1 MIETL
6 AALYVLAILDTMF
19 SGICAASG
27 RNALIEK
34 RVYYLRSMVYGFVWG
49 QAACIVALLILYV
62 VAMLSEDR
70 DRTILE
76 MIAVGQRM
84 ATVYSIYAAIVLAT
98 FAVRAIPSVDV
109 RSITS
114 VVGFGPLTLIRPAVI
129 LAGLAWGLALMPS
142 MPVAIAAI
150 LIALIMIPFRVWLN
164 WMIELHG
171 VGVLQPRDLAISENA
186 KD

>member
-6 AALYVLAILDTMF
+6 AVLYVLAILDTMF

-27 RNALIEK
+27 RNALIDK
-34 RVYYLRSMVYGFVWG
+34 RRYYVRSMLYGFAWG
-49 QAACIVALLILYV
+49 QAACIVALLILYA
-62 VAMLSEDR
+62 VAAISDDP

-84 ATVYSIYAAIVLAT
+84 ATVYAIYAIIVLAT

-142 MPVAIAAI
+142 LPVAVAVT
-150 LIALIMIPFRVWLN
+150 LIAMMMIPFRVWLN
-164 WMIELHG
+164 WMIELQG
-171 VGVLQPRDLAISENA
+171 IRILQPSDADLSQ
-186 KD
+186 